1 MKYAKAHDASDQ
13 SDSIIVSFDATWHS
27 KIRQST
33 FSVIIRK
40 RTPTSAKPK
49 WLYFHIN
56 APISRICGRAKI
68 KSIQDINEKRA
79 VELSKEIG
87 IAADEITSYMAQRK
101 SVGAYFVGKIELP
114 DAELSIASIQE
125 HFSYSPP
132 QSFLF
137 LSHDRKKIIDRLCGF
152 NRRHQL
158 RSEQANA

>member
-1 MKYAKAHDASDQ
+1 MKYARANGASDR
-13 SDSIIVSFDATWHS
+13 SDSIIVSFDAAWHS

-56 APISRICGRAKI
+56 SPISKICGRVEI
-68 KSIQDINEKRA
+68 LSIQDINERRA
-79 VELSKEIG
+79 VELSSKIG
-87 IAADEITSYMAQRK
+87 IEAAGVIAYMAQRK

-114 DAELSIASIQE
+114 DAELSTASIQE
-125 HFSYSPP
+125 YFPYSPP

-137 LSHDRKKIIDRLCGF
+137 LSHERKKIIDRLCGF
-152 NRRHQL
+152 NRHHHS
-158 RSEQANA
+158 RSE